1 MPKKITTQNFISKAQ
16 EIHKGKYIYN
26 KVKYISSTTPICIIC
41 PIHGEFMQ
49 TPHHHLEGHGCK
61 LCSNESLRK
70 SKAMSLEQFISRAK
84 EIHSNKYEYSKTN
97 YINARTKVVI
107 TCQEHG
113 DFEQLPYHHL
123 KGHGCPQCSFEKN
136 ANLKRST
143 TEQFIEKS
151 SKIHGDK
158 YDYSKVEYTNN
169 HTKVCIICPIH
180 GEFWQTPSDH
190 LSGRGCKECSESH
203 GEQYLIKVFKEYGID
218 FIHQYK
224 IKIDN
229 KINKSGITSIDFY
242 LPVYNVFIEYNGIQH
257 YIPQECFGG
266 QLKFEDYQIPRD
278 NYVRNYCKSK
288 GIKLIEIPYQ
298 IKSYDEIIEYLKI
311 NASEIFTRK
320 EY

>member
-16 EIHKGKYIYN
+16 KIHKRKYIYN
-26 KVKYISSTTPICIIC
+26 KVKYISSKIPVCIVC

-49 TPHHHLEGHGCK
+49 TPRHHLEGHGCK
-61 LCSNESLRK
+61 LCANQNLRK

-84 EIHSNKYEYSKTN
+84 EVHSNKYEYSKTN
-97 YINARTKVVI
+97 YINAKTKVII
-107 TCQEHG
+107 TCPIHG
-113 DFEQLPYHHL
+113 DFEQLSYHHL
-123 KGHGCPQCSFEKN
+123 KGHGCPKCSFEKN

-143 TEQFIEKS
+143 TEQFIERAKN
-151 SKIHGDK
+151 IHGDK

-190 LSGRGCKECSESH
+190 LNGRGCKECSVSH
-203 GEQYLIKVFKEYGID
+203 GEQHLIKVFKEYSID
-218 FIHQYK
+218 FIYQYK
-224 IKIDN
+224 IEIDN

-242 LPVYNVFIEYNGIQH
+242 LPVYNIFIEYNGIQH
-257 YIPQECFGG
+257 YIPQEYFGG

-298 IKSYDEIIEYLKI
+298 IKSYNEIIKYLKT